1 MGWKDRLRREFFE
14 ADREFVDTILPVG
27 SVDRAAFGL
36 LADATRYVLVEEAGE
51 VHLRAEIA
59 AQREVLASLA
69 RAGAAVK
76 APDAQ
81 EAVARFAALWEAKAR
96 HRGTWDAAVAHARQG
111 GEVEQRPRDVPAAP
125 GGSFWSRLWRRRPP
139 REGG

>member
-14 ADREFVDTILPVG
+14 ADREFVDEVLPVG

-59 AQREVLASLA
+59 A
-69 RAGAAVK
+69 
-76 APDAQ
+76 
-81 EAVARFAALWEAKAR
+81 
-96 HRGTWDAAVAHARQG
+96 
-111 GEVEQRPRDVPAAP
+111 
-125 GGSFWSRLWRRRPP
+125 
-139 REGG
+139 

>member
-1 MGWKDRLRREFFE
+1 MSWRDRLRREFFE
-14 ADREFVDTILPVG
+14 ADREFVDEVLPVG

-59 AQREVLASLA
+59 AQGEVLASLA
-69 RAGAAVK
+69 RAGTAVK
-76 APDAQ
+76 PTDAE

-96 HRGTWDAAVAHARQG
+96 GRGTWEGAVAQARQD
-111 GEVEQRPRDVPAAP
+111 GEVEPGPRRAP
-125 GGSFWSRLWRRRPP
+125 PETRRSVWGRLFGHRPP
-139 REGG
+139 GSAR

>member
-14 ADREFVDTILPVG
+14 ADREFVDEVLPVG

-36 LADATRYVLVEEAGE
+36 LADATRYLLVEEEGE

-59 AQREVLASLA
+59 AQGEVLASLA

-76 APDAQ
+76 PVDAQ
-81 EAVARFAALWEAKAR
+81 QAVARFASLWEAKAR
-96 HRGTWDAAVAHARQG
+96 GRGTWEGAVAQARQD
-111 GEVEQRPRDVPAAP
+111 GEVETGPRRAP
-125 GGSFWSRLWRRRPP
+125 PEPRRSLWERLFGR
-139 REGG
+139 